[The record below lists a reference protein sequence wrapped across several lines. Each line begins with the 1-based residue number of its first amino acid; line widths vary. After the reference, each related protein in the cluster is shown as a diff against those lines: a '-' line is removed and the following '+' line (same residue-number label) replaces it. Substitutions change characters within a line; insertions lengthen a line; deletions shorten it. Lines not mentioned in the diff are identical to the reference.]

1 MVRAHYK
8 DVCAFE
14 NGDFD
19 DLGPNA
25 QNSYRR
31 RIAVILTALSTAGF
45 VVVPKG
51 RATELY
57 MLGAKEAIEAAISR
71 ITLYENPRTGEEHN
85 HNDARLSVIETL
97 KAMLLAYEE
106 KK

>member
-1 MVRAHYK
+1 MTPEEIMVRAHYK

-45 VVVPKG
+45 VVVP
-51 RATELY
+51 REPTEA
-57 MLGAKEAIEAAISR
+57 MLIAGELAFEENVEAAPI
-71 ITLYENPRTGEEHN
+71 Y
-85 HNDARLSVIETL
+85 
-97 KAMLLAYEE
+97 KAMLSA
-106 KK
+106 

>member
-1 MVRAHYK
+1 MTPEEIMVRAHYK

-45 VVVPKG
+45 VVVP
-51 RATELY
+51 REPTEA
-57 MLGAKEAIEAAISR
+57 MLFAAWPN
-71 ITLYENPRTGEEHN
+71 TQL
-85 HNDARLSVIETL
+85 LSSKVY
-97 KAMLLAYEE
+97 KAMLSAYEE
-106 KK
+106 SK

>member
-1 MVRAHYK
+1 MTPEEIMVRAHYK

-45 VVVPKG
+45 VVVPREPTMKM
-51 RATELY
+51 Y
-57 MLGAKEAIEAAISR
+57 AAA
-71 ITLYENPRTGEEHN
+71 
-85 HNDARLSVIETL
+85 DALDYGIVTPLKIY
-97 KAMLLAYEE
+97 KAMLSAYEE